1 MLNLKCMSI
10 GNVGIFSVVLV
21 LSSLGLSSLS
31 LADAQQSQTAEPVPT
46 VLSDWSTQVWDAAKA
61 DDLARVNVL
70 LESIPQGESP
80 ALLALK
86 KSVQQRD
93 NHLAENEATRLIDL
107 AKRKADLAVVMAAND
122 INMAMVHAVNL
133 KFLMSPEDWRMWLDS
148 EDGRAVEEAATAEI
162 EQAMVQG
169 DVLLA
174 QEILFRQKALHDGAD
189 TVEYKRIDTKLDD
202 LNRRVTLIAE
212 FAPRELYRLRKVQL
226 KRIEANLKAE
236 GKEIPVADAEA
247 DEPEFNELFKDDWK
261 ERLNGITSKLVLMGL
276 RQAASEHVTN
286 AGWNPLLKGG
296 LESVKLLLETPQ
308 LAENFPGLAEPAK
321 VQALRAKLDTRL
333 NEIDAS
339 KKKLG
344 ASDYQSLITDVLA
357 ANDDTVQI
365 PKEVILR
372 EFGEGATAQLSK
384 EYEDDYSEI
393 IWPDNLRRF
402 RQSIEGN
409 FVGVG
414 ILIRHND
421 KRELIIV
428 NPLEGSPASRAGIRP
443 GDKIIAVDDQSTV
456 GWTLNRSVD
465 NITGPIGKP
474 VKLTVQRND
483 VTEPIEFSIKRAT
496 IKMRSVNGWW
506 KSQLDS
512 KGTPRWDWWIDPI
525 SGIGYVRLT
534 GFNEDSFDDFMD
546 AIRQMRKERSL
557 NGLIL
562 DLRGNPGG
570 LLKSAVGFVNLFV
583 PDGSVVSVQ
592 DLDGNMIN
600 NFMAEKTR
608 SSLEGLP
615 LVVLINGNSASA
627 SEIVSGSLQ
636 AHGAAVILGERSFG
650 KGSVQTVQPLSD
662 GANEAA
668 VKVTIQYYVLPP
680 LEGEA
685 KGRLVHRRTSS
696 KDWGVNPD
704 MVVKITPP
712 QAEKSGEMRLALDRL
727 DEGEVNQ
734 VGMDLRPIVGDLLAT
749 GIDPQLETAV
759 MILQARLAG
768 DLEKRHLVQV
778 EKGDSSKPAR
788 Q

>member
-1 MLNLKCMSI
+1 MSI

-86 KSVQQRD
+86 KTVQQRD

-704 MVVKITPP
+704 IVVKITPP

>member
-1 MLNLKCMSI
+1 MSI

-704 MVVKITPP
+704 IVVKITPP

>member
-1 MLNLKCMSI
+1 MSI
-10 GNVGIFSVVLV
+10 GNVGIFSVMLV

-592 DLDGNMIN
+592 DLDGNMID

-704 MVVKITPP
+704 IVVKITPP
-712 QAEKSGEMRLALDRL
+712 QAEKSGEMRLALDLL

>member
-1 MLNLKCMSI
+1 MSI

-86 KSVQQRD
+86 KTVQQRD